1 MGYLNGVNYSNYFGW
16 KSFGVKI
23 VTIILVGVAGLCV
36 GRVGTYAYLGAMI
49 GMGCIYLPIGGLSF
63 FHTDVRKREFVSCG
77 MACGLATGFGAPI
90 GATLF
95 SYEISQPN
103 TFWEIQSTW
112 KTFIAA
118 SISVVI
124 YSFMNDVYA
133 HGDLSRWVL
142 NSGTLKFD
150 NVIVRNPTYASLPA
164 ALIIGV
170 ICGLLGAGWVTFNT
184 YYHMFR
190 K

>member
-1 MGYLNGVNYSNYFGW
+1 
-16 KSFGVKI
+16 
-23 VTIILVGVAGLCV
+23 
-36 GRVGTYAYLGAMI
+36 MI

-118 SISVVI
+118 SISVVTF
-124 YSFMNDVYA
+124 SFMNDVYA

-150 NVIVRNPTYASLPA
+150 NVTVRNPTYASLPA